1 MRGRIAGVALAHG
14 RAPAQPGVKPIA
26 TYRDIL
32 EQLATAV
39 VVVARPDGRAGSFA
53 GAKLLRGLKPSGASA
68 SEDASPAEAFCI
80 TYLNQAAQSLFG
92 HSDGALVGR
101 RIEEVLSDSNATPRE
116 LARVLETGQA
126 FTKRAASLTLDGGA
140 VRLDYSIEPLSD
152 TELLVEL
159 RPQDRFLRIDHDER
173 QVSLQETTRKLARGL
188 AHEVKNPLGGI
199 RGAAQLLARQLGDEE
214 QREYTSVII
223 EETDRLR
230 SLVDR
235 ILGPSDEPHFDAVNV
250 HDVIERVVRLLDAER
265 PAVVTFKRDYDPS
278 VPEVEGDLGKLVQAT
293 LNVLKNAFAAVAE
306 VPEPTIVLQT
316 RSVRQF
322 TIGSVRHRLV
332 ANMNFIDN
340 GPGIPADIEGR
351 LFYPMISG
359 RPDGSG
365 LGLAITQ
372 TIIGQHNGVIEHQSQ
387 PGRTAFSFYLPVK
400 QVQGP
405 NGKKRAVAADA
416 PAGRANAPGRRA

>member
-1 MRGRIAGVALAHG
+1 M
-14 RAPAQPGVKPIA
+14 KPIA

-39 VVVARPDGRAGSFA
+39 VVVARPSGRVGSFA
-53 GAKLLRGLKPSGASA
+53 GAKLLGGAKESGTSP
-68 SEDASPAEAFCI
+68 SEDASLAEAFCI

-101 RIEEVLSDSNATPRE
+101 RIEEVLRDPNATPQE
-116 LARVLETGQA
+116 LAGVLETGQA
-126 FTKRAASLTLDGGA
+126 FTKRAANLVLGGST

-152 TELLVEL
+152 TELLLEL
-159 RPQDRFLRIDHDER
+159 KPQDRFLRIDHDER

-199 RGAAQLLARQLGDEE
+199 RGAAQLLARQLGNEE

-250 HDVIERVVRLLDAER
+250 HDVIERVVRLLEAER
-265 PAVVTFKRDYDPS
+265 PAEVTFKRDYDPS

-293 LNVLKNAFAAVAE
+293 LNVLKNAFAAVVE

-372 TIIGQHNGVIEHQSQ
+372 TIVGQHNGVIEHESQ

-405 NGKKRAVAADA
+405 NGSTRQLPKRTADA
-416 PAGRANAPGRRA
+416 PARRANAPARRANAPARRA